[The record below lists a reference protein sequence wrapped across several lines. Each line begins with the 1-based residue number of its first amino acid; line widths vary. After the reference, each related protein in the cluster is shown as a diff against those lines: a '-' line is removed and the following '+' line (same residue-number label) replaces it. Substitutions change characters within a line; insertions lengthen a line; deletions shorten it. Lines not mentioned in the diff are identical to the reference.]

1 MGRKDEALKAH
12 KVLLDL
18 GSDYEKEAQKLLEE
32 INKAG
37 AAPPAKAAA
46 PPAPRK
52 RPGPTS

>member
-1 MGRKDEALKAH
+1 MH
-12 KVLLDL
+12 KVLLSL
-18 GSDYEKEAQKLLEE
+18 GSDYDKVKVRKLLEE